1 MHTRTL
7 TYLSRPIFAFGIFLA
22 LPGSAVA
29 APMAITGPASV
40 SETAVKA
47 TYTVTCGDTEPVQP
61 PPPLPQLPPIPNT
74 GALGVAIAN
83 GPAPAA
89 QAADYGAPT
98 QIALVCSI
106 ATTQFTFDVPIV
118 NDSLDETDERFTV
131 SVSGALVAEGP
142 VSQSVATTII
152 DDDPTTPIP
161 PIPPIPP
168 IVDDD
173 APGLP
178 TLSVPKAVKVN
189 ENDGKARFPLTLSK
203 AATGQTEVSWKTI
216 NWTANTADYERANGK
231 VIFQAGQRTKT
242 ISVDLKNDRRDEPDE
257 AFGVV
262 LDKPVAVTLGRKGA
276 FGLIADDDG
285 PKVTIGKPKVRGK
298 RLVTTIACPKTATG
312 CEGRLVGKAGK
323 LKLGRKKF
331 DLAKGEKKKLRLKMS
346 KKARKELAEHA
357 LRAKLKAT
365 ASDTSG
371 DTLVTTRRA
380 RLKRRR

>member
-1 MHTRTL
+1 M
-7 TYLSRPIFAFGIFLA
+7 SI
-22 LPGSAVA
+22 S
-29 APMAITGPASV
+29 GPSSV

-74 GALGVAIAN
+74 GALAVALTN

-89 QAADYGAPT
+89 QAADYGTPT
-98 QIALVCSI
+98 QIALVCSV

-131 SVSGALVAEGP
+131 TVTGALVAEGP

-152 DDDPTTPIP
+152 DEDPTAPIP
-161 PIPPIPP
+161 PIPPVPP
-168 IVDDD
+168 IFDDD
-173 APGLP
+173 GGGAALP
-178 TLSVPKAVKVN
+178 TLSLPKTVEVN
-189 ENDGKARFPLTLSK
+189 ENDGKARFPMTLSK
-203 AATGQTEVSWKTI
+203 AATGRTEVSWRTV

-257 AFGVV
+257 AFGVI
-262 LDKPVAVTLGRKGA
+262 LENPVAVTLDEKGA
-276 FGLIADDDG
+276 LGLIADDDG
-285 PKVTIGKPKVRGK
+285 PKVTIGKAKVRGK
-298 RLVTTIACPKTATG
+298 RLVTKIGCPETASG
-312 CEGRLVGKAGK
+312 CKGRLVGKAGK
-323 LKLGRKKF
+323 LKLGRKRF
-331 DLAKGEKKKLRLKMS
+331 DLANGERKKLRLKMS
-346 KKARKELAEHA
+346 KKARRKLAEHA

-371 DTLVTTRRA
+371 DTRVVTRRA
-380 RLKRRR
+380 RLKRLR